1 MGSAFK
7 GRTRKFRC
15 AFDYKQLAV
24 KMNAEQGVCLPA
36 DDTDL
41 EYRVKV
47 TSKKDVT
54 EQLNKYKKVLETV
67 FDGQP
72 DVEEQ
77 IKRVLL
83 QELLAVS
90 HSNSLNFF
98 SFFYSL

>member
-1 MGSAFK
+1 M
-7 GRTRKFRC
+7 
-15 AFDYKQLAV
+15 D
-24 KMNAEQGVCLPA
+24 AEQGGCLPT

-54 EQLNKYKKVLETV
+54 EQLNKYKTILETV

-72 DVEEQ
+72 DVEEE

-90 HSNSLNFF
+90 HSNSLHFIALF
-98 SFFYSL
+98 CSLYLSNTLYIKVFKKSK

>member
-1 MGSAFK
+1 
-7 GRTRKFRC
+7 
-15 AFDYKQLAV
+15 
-24 KMNAEQGVCLPA
+24 MNAEQGVCLPA

-90 HSNSLNFF
+90 HSNSLHFF